1 MVTNFRAGADFIS
14 AKWMSTP
21 QLTGERQGLC
31 FLLQGEV
38 TVADAPGKKTNQM
51 CLLEQINLAFHMTL
65 TPVIL
70 YVEKVLVVHPGH
82 PSAKVCRAPRG
93 QGNQR
98 HSSLADSHVHLISLQ
113 GWLKLSLTKSRDC
126 ALP

>member
-70 YVEKVLVVHPGH
+70 YVEKVLVVLHILGIPLLRFAGH
-82 PSAKVCRAPRG
+82 LVAKATKGTP
-93 QGNQR
+93 
-98 HSSLADSHVHLISLQ
+98 HLQIHMYI
-113 GWLKLSLTKSRDC
+113 
-126 ALP
+126 